1 MTDPA
6 ARGRF
11 VWYDLMSTDPAASI
25 AFYKEVVG
33 WDTTAWSGDGG
44 DRAYMMWTNDD
55 CLIGGVMQLPPE
67 AVEAGSPPHWLAYI
81 YTPDVDATAQQA
93 VELGGVVM
101 MPPQDIPGVG
111 RFAILLDPQGAVFA
125 AFTAA
130 ESGSAPGYDGPPKP
144 GVFSWHELT
153 TTDYE
158 AAYAFYTQLFDWEK
172 TDTMDMGEMGAYQMY
187 GRNGMPLGGMF
198 NKTPDMPA
206 EMPPNWLY
214 YADAYAFYTQLFD
227 WEKTDT
233 MDMGEM
239 GAYQMYGRN
248 GMPLGGMFNKTPDT
262 PDQPRCRRTGCTTP
276 WWTTLIAWLRSS
288 RRTAA
293 RFSMDRWRSP
303 AAIAWRS
310 AGIHRAPCS
319 PSILAPNRTATPRRV
334 VGGSSAPLCPALVP
348 HGT

>member
-44 DRAYMMWTNDD
+44 DRAYMMWTNGD

-67 AVEAGSPPHWLAYI
+67 AVEAGSSPHWLAYI

-130 ESGSAPGYDGPPKP
+130 ESGSAPG
-144 GVFSWHELT
+144 
-153 TTDYE
+153 
-158 AAYAFYTQLFDWEK
+158 
-172 TDTMDMGEMGAYQMY
+172 
-187 GRNGMPLGGMF
+187 
-198 NKTPDMPA
+198 
-206 EMPPNWLY
+206 
-214 YADAYAFYTQLFD
+214 
-227 WEKTDT
+227 
-233 MDMGEM
+233 
-239 GAYQMYGRN
+239 
-248 GMPLGGMFNKTPDT
+248 
-262 PDQPRCRRTGCTTP
+262 
-276 WWTTLIAWLRSS
+276 
-288 RRTAA
+288 
-293 RFSMDRWRSP
+293 
-303 AAIAWRS
+303 
-310 AGIHRAPCS
+310 
-319 PSILAPNRTATPRRV
+319 
-334 VGGSSAPLCPALVP
+334 
-348 HGT
+348 